1 MLQPNQHTGRFFAD
15 SHRSGCTH
23 SPLRFH
29 VSQPRLQAMVPRPSP
44 SSLSALDTIEHHPEW
59 TASIRCLLVCSLLAF
74 PTKIDQAMEY
84 FTPCVEEHMN
94 GTNPI
99 PYDWLHKLQSA
110 LTQLCSDYYSEDNFS
125 FCAVVLSFFS
135 FLQRSGA
142 SDRCSSSSP
151 TPRGASCSR
160 SGRTA
165 SSNCATS
172 CIPSSELTPSN
183 PHCTTSK
190 KPSRSSPPRKS
201 F

>member
-1 MLQPNQHTGRFFAD
+1 MH
-15 SHRSGCTH
+15 
-23 SPLRFH
+23 
-29 VSQPRLQAMVPRPSP
+29 SQPSAIPHLSAPLASNGTTRPSP

-125 FCAVVLSFFS
+125 FCAVV
-135 FLQRSGA
+135 R
-142 SDRCSSSSP
+142 SSS
-151 TPRGASCSR
+151 
-160 SGRTA
+160 
-165 SSNCATS
+165 
-172 CIPSSELTPSN
+172 L
-183 PHCTTSK
+183 
-190 KPSRSSPPRKS
+190 PPA
-201 F
+201 